1 MSKHQE
7 MLLKQIDSLIE
18 RYEIILRDLKNERNK
33 IIFEMKKEKNYE

>member
-33 IIFEMKKEKNYE
+33 IIFEMKKEKNHE